1 MPKLISFDIG
11 IKNLAY
17 CIFEFSFSPPVDTDK
32 SSVAV
37 KIIDWNV
44 LDISKHETIE
54 GEKKKDDIFCSCILS
69 KKTKTKTE
77 INKCKKKAKYYRME
91 DYFCESHAKTS
102 GFFFPLKE
110 FSHSSLKKL
119 SLEKLLEIED
129 KYFFVEKKEKEIP
142 IKKETKIEKI
152 ERISRQFQQK
162 SLVSISNLD
171 SLAKKPKSID
181 LISIGRNLSNQL
193 LSLEHLEDIEFVLIE
208 NQISPIA
215 NKMKTI
221 QGMLAQLFIMRNVP
235 HIEFVSSINKLRGF
249 LREKSKD
256 QDKDQE
262 TDKDQEITKTNPN
275 PNYKQHKKDGILYC
289 QQWLKNDLFCSWNPF
304 FETYPKKQDDLAD
317 SFLQGIWYFQKTGVI
332 C

>member
-17 CIFEFSFSPPVDTDK
+17 CIFEFSIDK
-32 SSVAV
+32 V

-54 GEKKKDDIFCSCILS
+54 SEKKKDDIFCSCILS
-69 KKTKTKTE
+69 KKTKTKME

-129 KYFFVEKKEKEIP
+129 KYFFVEKKEIP
-142 IKKETKIEKI
+142 IKKETKIDKI

-162 SLVSISNLD
+162 SLVNISNLD
-171 SLAKKPKSID
+171 SLAEKPKSID

-193 LSLEHLEDIEFVLIE
+193 LRLEHLDNIEFVLIE

-221 QGMLAQLFIMRNVP
+221 QGMLAQVFIMRNVP

-249 LREKSKD
+249 LREKPKD
-256 QDKDQE
+256 IDDPDE
-262 TDKDQEITKTNPN
+262 TIKTKIETKTETETETKTKN

-289 QQWLKNDLFCSWNPF
+289 QQWLKNDLFFSWNSF

-332 C
+332 